1 MHKNSLTESLF
12 SADILEFLKL
22 LETNHVEYLIVG
34 GQAVIYHG
42 HARLTGDIDI
52 FYSLSEQNAEALYAA
67 LLDFWDQNIPGIDS
81 AQELMVEG
89 QIIQF
94 GLPPNRID
102 LINKISGLAFSEAW
116 MSKIDVEIKPVN
128 IHIYMIN
135 MDNLIKNK
143 CASGRPKDLDDL
155 RYLKRMQSQLKKNS
169 LD

>member
-1 MHKNSLTESLF
+1 MRKNSLTESLF

-22 LETNHVEYLIVG
+22 LEANHVEYLIVG

-52 FYSLSEQNAEALYAA
+52 FYSLSEQNAKALYSA
-67 LLDFWDQNIPGIDS
+67 LLDFWDQSIPGIDS

-102 LINKISGLAFSEAW
+102 LINKISGIAFNEAW
-116 MSKIDVEIKPVN
+116 ISKIGVEIKPLN
-128 IHIYMIN
+128 IHIHMISL
-135 MDNLIKNK
+135 DNLIKNK
-143 CASGRPKDLDDL
+143 SASGRPKDLDDL
-155 RYLKRMQSQLKKNS
+155 RYLVQMQRHLEMHP